1 MREIIL
7 DTETT
12 GMSPE
17 EGDRLVEIGCIE
29 LKDLIP
35 TGRKFHAYINPERDV
50 PEGAFKVHG
59 LSTAFLADKPVF
71 TDPSVVDGLLAFIG
85 EDRIVA
91 HNAEFDR
98 KFITAELRR
107 AGKPVIGAE
116 RWVDT
121 LAIARKRYPGAP
133 NSLDALCRRFEI
145 SLETREKH
153 GALIDSL
160 LLAEVYLQLHGGRER
175 RLALG
180 DAGSEDGRGE
190 AAAYA
195 RIAPRPQPLVSR
207 ATAEELAAHEAFIA
221 TLGKGKPL
229 WALYS
234 ES

>member
-1 MREIIL
+1 MREIVL

-29 LKDLIP
+29 IVDFIP
-35 TGRKFHAYINPERDV
+35 TGRKFHAYVNPEREV

-59 LSTAFLADKPVF
+59 LSTAFLSDKPF
-71 TDPSVVDGLLAFIG
+71 FYQPEVVDAFLAFVG
-85 EDRIVA
+85 EARVVA

-98 KFITAELRR
+98 KFVTAELRR
-107 AGKPVIGAE
+107 AGKAPIPAE

-160 LLAEVYLQLHGGRER
+160 LLAEVYLQLNGGRER
-175 RLALG
+175 KLAFADSHG
-180 DAGSEDGRGE
+180 AGGEDSVIT
-190 AAAYA
+190 YA
-195 RIAPRPQPLVSR
+195 PIAPRPAPLAPR
-207 ATAEELAAHEAFIA
+207 ATAEELARHEAFVA
-221 TLGKGKPL
+221 KLGKGNPL
-229 WALYS
+229 WSLYS
-234 ES
+234 S

>member
-1 MREIIL
+1 MREIVL

-29 LKDLIP
+29 IVDFIP
-35 TGRKFHAYINPERDV
+35 TGRKFHAYVNPEREV

-59 LSTAFLADKPVF
+59 LSTAFLSDKPF
-71 TDPSVVDGLLAFIG
+71 FYHPDVVDAFLAFVG
-85 EDRIVA
+85 DARVVA

-98 KFITAELRR
+98 KFVTAELRR
-107 AGKPVIGAE
+107 AGKAPIPAE

-160 LLAEVYLQLHGGRER
+160 LLAEVYLQLNGGRER
-175 RLALG
+175 RLAFAETHAHG
-180 DAGSEDGRGE
+180 ADQPAASYAPIPPRG
-190 AAAYA
+190 
-195 RIAPRPQPLVSR
+195 APLIVGPSP
-207 ATAEELAAHEAFIA
+207 EERAAHEAFIA
-221 TLGKGKPL
+221 KLGKGNPL
-229 WALYS
+229 WALYTS
-234 ES
+234 